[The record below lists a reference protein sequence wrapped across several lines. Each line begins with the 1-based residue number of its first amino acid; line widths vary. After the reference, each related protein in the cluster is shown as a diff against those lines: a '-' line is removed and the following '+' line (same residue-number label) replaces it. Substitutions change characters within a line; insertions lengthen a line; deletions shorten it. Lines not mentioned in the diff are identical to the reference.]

1 MWIKQDKV
9 MELVSQAA
17 IAKGELASLQARFAA
32 QDAMVDWFRI
42 RLTQLEKERAIM
54 VKNYTGVVLE
64 TPVFAK
70 EPETQPIDQV
80 LGEVSTFD
88 DVGDEIAKRLGIGW
102 RPDGTLDYSQKA

>member
-9 MELVSQAA
+9 LELVSQAA
-17 IAKGELASLQARFAA
+17 VAKGELASLQARFAA

-70 EPETQPIDQV
+70 EPEKPLDQV

-88 DVGDEIAKRLGIGW
+88 DVGDEIAAKMGIGW
-102 RPDGTLDYSQKA
+102 RADGTLEYTRKA